1 MLNKFFFSMLQGQD
15 RWQVLRSLTST
26 TLLIILYSEAQLVPS
41 KASKVELFALINNTF
56 QMFSQKV
63 QF

>member
-41 KASKVELFALINNTF
+41 KTSKVELFALINNTF